1 MSQAAFE
8 SRCQVL
14 NYALLPKGLSLAGT
28 GQTWLVEGRVGSS
41 SQERKRRPE
50 EMERGETAEQE
61 TAGRRDRGGK
71 VSGWLW
77 LATSEETPTSGRWE

>member
-1 MSQAAFE
+1 M
-8 SRCQVL
+8 
-14 NYALLPKGLSLAGT
+14 KG
-28 GQTWLVEGRVGSS
+28 Q
-41 SQERKRRPE
+41 RKRRPE

-61 TAGRRDRGGK
+61 TAGRRDRGGE